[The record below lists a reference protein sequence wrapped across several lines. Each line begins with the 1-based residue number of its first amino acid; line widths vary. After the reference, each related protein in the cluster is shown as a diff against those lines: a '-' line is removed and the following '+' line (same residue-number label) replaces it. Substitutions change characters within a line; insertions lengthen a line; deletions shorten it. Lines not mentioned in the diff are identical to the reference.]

1 MDHQNSTEVLVNGDA
16 KQLVKGGVDSRTQ
29 TGSVY
34 GCRGKSEMSEHELP
48 KLLERI
54 EDMIPDTPNE
64 RLRNLID
71 EASALIHAGDDY
83 LQECTSPPSDA
94 ASALEHK
101 TRSANWKSLYES
113 GETLFEFS
121 ERWTTDVVEAK
132 TLAMFASMMKA
143 QRVLEVG
150 MFTGYG
156 ALTIA
161 EALPDH
167 GEMITFEIDPFLER
181 FARPIFDQSPH
192 GRKISVKVGDALTSI
207 CEWPQE
213 KQFDMVF
220 IDADKGS
227 YKAYYDTV
235 LERSLLAPGGVFVV
249 DNTMFKG
256 TPWVGKSKVDPYS
269 FNDGGAAIAAFN
281 AYVRD
286 DPRVEQVMLP
296 VRDGITIIRL
306 KDSISVTLPT
316 VSTAPI
322 KESALVTSPAAS
334 TTPKANISQP
344 IVPECAPTTG
354 DKTVLDRMRLDGK
367 TALVTGG
374 GQGIGRAF
382 AHALAEAGAAV
393 CVVDINEERAK
404 AVAMEITSKGARA
417 MCHRADMTNAESIV
431 AMVDAVVAEFGALDI
446 AVNNAGVNKNSAAED
461 TPIEDW
467 DLTFNLNTRGVFL
480 CCQAEAKH
488 MLARG
493 TGKIINTAS
502 MASLL
507 VPHPQKQA
515 AYNCSKA
522 AVVKMTQS
530 LACEWAGR
538 GLNVNCISPGIV
550 DTPLIWDNPALNKLA
565 KTWLDQIPAKRLAQV
580 TDLQAAIVYLASDAS
595 SYMVGHNLVIEG
607 GQSLW

>member
-1 MDHQNSTEVLVNGDA
+1 MSTFHENNNN
-16 KQLVKGGVDSRTQ
+16 DSNMETKIEQ
-29 TGSVY
+29 AGSIN
-34 GCRGKSEMSEHELP
+34 GCRKEIYGSGFNLP
-48 KLLERI
+48 KVLERI
-54 EDMIPDTPNE
+54 EDEVPDTPNE
-64 RLRNLID
+64 RLKNLID
-71 EASALIHAGDDY
+71 EAAALVHGGDDY
-83 LQECTSPPSDA
+83 LKECTSAPSA
-94 ASALEHK
+94 AADALEKK
-101 TRSANWKSLYES
+101 TRTANWKQHFVA

-132 TLAMFASMMKA
+132 TLAMFASMLKA

-161 EALPDH
+161 ESLPAH
-167 GEMITFEIDPFLER
+167 GKMVTFEIDPFLEK

-192 GRKISVKVGDALTSI
+192 GHKIDVRIGDALTSLR
-207 CEWPQE
+207 EWPQD
-213 KQFDMVF
+213 QPFDMVF

-227 YKAYYDTV
+227 YKAYYETV

-256 TPWVGKSKVDPYS
+256 APFVGKSKADTHS
-269 FNDGGAAIAAFN
+269 WNAGGAAIAAFN
-281 AYVRD
+281 AFVRD

-296 VRDGITIIRL
+296 IRDGITIVRL
-306 KDSISVTLPT
+306 KDDAPQRRSVAPTAAAVPSAVALPT
-316 VSTAPI
+316 TTVAAVEEKARAIVMPSTGIDAV
-322 KESALVTSPAAS
+322 VTGAGNKS
-334 TTPKANISQP
+334 
-344 IVPECAPTTG
+344 
-354 DKTVLDRMRLDGK
+354 VLERMRLDGK
-367 TALVTGG
+367 AALVTGG

-393 CVVDINEERAK
+393 CVADIAEGRAQEV
-404 AVAMEITSKGARA
+404 VAELTAKGARA
-417 MCHRADMTNAESIV
+417 FAHKVDCTDAASIA
-431 AMVDAVVAEFGALDI
+431 AMVDAVVNEFGALDI
-446 AVNNAGVNKNSAAED
+446 AVNNAGVNKNSAAEN

-488 MLARG
+488 MLAKG
-493 TGKIINTAS
+493 AGKIINTAS

-530 LACEWAGR
+530 LACEWADR

-550 DTPLIWDNPALNKLA
+550 DTPLIWENPALNKLA
-565 KTWLDQIPAKRLAQV
+565 GTWLKQIPSGRLAQV
-580 TDLQAAIVYLASDAS
+580 TDLQAAIVYLASEAS
-595 SYMVGHNLVIEG
+595 SYMVGHNLIIEG

>member
-1 MDHQNSTEVLVNGDA
+1 M
-16 KQLVKGGVDSRTQ
+16 
-29 TGSVY
+29 
-34 GCRGKSEMSEHELP
+34 
-48 KLLERI
+48 
-54 EDMIPDTPNE
+54 PDTPQE
-64 RLRNLID
+64 RLQALLH
-71 EASALIHAGDDY
+71 EAKALVDGSESY
-83 LQECTSPPSDA
+83 LLDCTSAPSA
-94 ASALEHK
+94 AADALERK
-101 TRSANWKSLYES
+101 TRTADWPKLHRA

-132 TLAMFASMMKA
+132 TLAMFAAMMKA
-143 QRVLEVG
+143 TRVLEIG

-161 EALPDH
+161 EALPAH
-167 GEMITFEIDPFLER
+167 GEMITFEIDPFLEK
-181 FARPIFDQSPH
+181 FSRPIFDQSEH
-192 GRKISVKVGDALTSI
+192 GKKIDVRIGDALTSLR
-207 CEWPQE
+207 EWPE
-213 KQFDMVF
+213 DKPFDMVF

-227 YKAYYDTV
+227 YKAYYQTV

-256 TPWVGKSKVDPYS
+256 APYLGKSKHDKHS
-269 FNDGGAAIAAFN
+269 WNDGGEALAEFN
-281 AYVRD
+281 SYIKND
-286 DPRVEQVMLP
+286 DRVEKVMLP

-306 KDSISVTLPT
+306 K
-316 VSTAPI
+316 
-322 KESALVTSPAAS
+322 ESAVATPTAAPLPSPPPPPAAPVATTS
-334 TTPKANISQP
+334 TTVAKTAIVAAPATTTATAITMPADGVDDVVRGVDSKP
-344 IVPECAPTTG
+344 I
-354 DKTVLDRMRLDGK
+354 LDRMRLDGK
-367 TALVTGG
+367 VALVTGG

-382 AHALAEAGAAV
+382 AHALAEAGATV
-393 CVVDINEERAK
+393 VVVDLDESKAQ
-404 AVAMEITSKGARA
+404 AVASELAAKGARSLA
-417 MCHRADMTNAESIV
+417 HV
-431 AMVDAVVAEFGALDI
+431 ANMMDQAQIEQMVDAVVAEFGALDI

-461 TPIEDW
+461 TPIADW

-493 TGKIINTAS
+493 CGKIINTAS

-550 DTPLIWDNPALNKLA
+550 DTPLIWDNPSLNKLA
-565 KTWLDQIPAKRLAQV
+565 GTWLEQIPSGRLAKV

-595 SYMVGHNLVIEG
+595 NYMVGHNLVIEG